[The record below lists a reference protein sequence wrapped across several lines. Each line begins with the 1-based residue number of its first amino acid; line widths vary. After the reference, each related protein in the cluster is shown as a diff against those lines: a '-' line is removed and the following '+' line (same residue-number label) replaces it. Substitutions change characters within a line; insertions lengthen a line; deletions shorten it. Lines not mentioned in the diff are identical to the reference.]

1 MKKSLISLMMLLIAS
16 FSYADDNMPSLT
28 VGAAAPDFSASD
40 TLGVEHRLND
50 YRGSYVVVDFWAS
63 WCGDCR
69 REIPGMK
76 TLYNDLQGE
85 TIDGKSI
92 QWLSVSFDHDG
103 KAWRNALRTY
113 DFPWTQ
119 VSNLKKWK
127 GNPIAKRWDLHWIPT
142 LFVIDPQG
150 RIAAAA
156 TTAEGL
162 RAELY
167 RLTGRKSLPAASR
180 QRGED
185 IMTVLRQRHS
195 ERTFEERPV
204 SEQDLADILWAA
216 CGVNRPNGNLTAP
229 TAMNRQEIRLYAFT
243 AEGTYLYEPRLHTL
257 KTVANG
263 DNRQLVVSRQEN
275 FNGTPLFLVIVADM
289 DKFGR
294 NGSHAQLMTAVD
306 VGNVSQNINI
316 FCSAAGLKN
325 CPRATMDNKAL
336 QSLLGLGEN
345 QIPLMNNAVGY

>member
-1 MKKSLISLMMLLIAS
+1 MKKSLISIMVLLIAS

-40 TLGVEHRLND
+40 TLDVEHRLND

-103 KAWRNALRTY
+103 KAWRNALHTY

-142 LFVIDPQG
+142 LFVVDPQG

-180 QRGED
+180 
-185 IMTVLRQRHS
+185 
-195 ERTFEERPV
+195 
-204 SEQDLADILWAA
+204 
-216 CGVNRPNGNLTAP
+216 
-229 TAMNRQEIRLYAFT
+229 
-243 AEGTYLYEPRLHTL
+243 
-257 KTVANG
+257 
-263 DNRQLVVSRQEN
+263 
-275 FNGTPLFLVIVADM
+275 
-289 DKFGR
+289 
-294 NGSHAQLMTAVD
+294 
-306 VGNVSQNINI
+306 
-316 FCSAAGLKN
+316 
-325 CPRATMDNKAL
+325 
-336 QSLLGLGEN
+336 
-345 QIPLMNNAVGY
+345 

>member
-1 MKKSLISLMMLLIAS
+1 MITREIKIEDFNYELPDERIAKFPLSQRDHSKLLLFKDGKLGEDAFYNLPNYLPSGSIMVFNNTRVIQARLHFRKTTGALIEVFLLEPYIPADYERIFLQKKSC
-16 FSYADDNMPSLT
+16 
-28 VGAAAPDFSASD
+28 
-40 TLGVEHRLND
+40 
-50 YRGSYVVVDFWAS
+50 S
-63 WCGDCR
+63 WLCMIG
-69 REIPGMK
+69 
-76 TLYNDLQGE
+76 
-85 TIDGKSI
+85 
-92 QWLSVSFDHDG
+92 
-103 KAWRNALRTY
+103 
-113 DFPWTQ
+113 
-119 VSNLKKWK
+119 NLKKWK
-127 GNPIAKRWDLHWIPT
+127 GNSIAKRWDLHWIPT
-142 LFVIDPQG
+142 LFVVDPQG

-204 SEQDLADILWAA
+204 SEQDLADLLWAA

-325 CPRATMDNKAL
+325 CPRATMDTKAL